1 MIDYFKLGLVGI
13 NYEDFMEAT
22 NGDINFK
29 GKHNLN
35 SGEAYD
41 FPIQGFLNNLKI
53 IIKGHN
59 YIEISGSLHKY
70 YESIRMGKCE
80 NWTQYSISK
89 LAWTIARLSQS
100 LGRNIKKFEIRS
112 LEFGVNLIV
121 DFDPKKIIER
131 CIVNYNGGM
140 KNETNTYGDTGYFC
154 EFKRIQYY
162 IKIYDK
168 GKQYN
173 RPDNILRFEYKTRKM
188 ELINK
193 MGIRTLGDLLVPQ
206 KLNCLKNI
214 LLKKFDGLLIVDR
227 YSINNE
233 IPDRDRDFIEK
244 GLDPFYWEDLKP
256 KKEDYKAGSRDNFYN
271 KKKYKYQ
278 DQLKKYR
285 RLIDTHGLNKY
296 SKVIRKCIIE
306 TWDQCADNHN
316 ISFHEM
322 TLMNTNELQKI
333 SPRNDRSFCDTHPEI
348 NLRNDLLYKRSI
360 RGRYLTRGKNIHKR
374 ICPITGIDISHQDL
388 NTKYLTK
395 ASIRDLY
402 NLNEKLYNEL
412 VRKFGKKGKVA
423 TTNEMIDCIVN
434 TIQNRESKIR
444 WNLKKRIKK
453 INSGWTLFDNK
464 QFIHLTS
471 YQQYLLGDVSL

>member
-1 MIDYFKLGLVGI
+1 MIDYFKLGLAGI
-13 NYEDFMEAT
+13 NHEDFMEAAS
-22 NGDINFK
+22 GDINFQ

-35 SGEAYD
+35 SGEALD

-53 IIKGHN
+53 IIKGYN

-70 YESIRMGKCE
+70 YESVHMGKRE

-89 LAWTIARLSQS
+89 LAWTIDRLSQVFD
-100 LGRNIKKFEIRS
+100 RNTKKFEIRS

-140 KNETNTYGDTGYFC
+140 KSETNRYGDTGYFC
-154 EFKRIQYY
+154 EFERVQYY

-173 RPDNILRFEYKTRKM
+173 RPDNILRFEYKTKKM
-188 ELINK
+188 EPINIK
-193 MGIRTLGDLLVPQ
+193 GIRTLGDFLVPQ
-206 KLNCLKNI
+206 KLNCLKNV
-214 LLKKFDGLLIVDR
+214 LLKKFDDLLIVDR
-227 YSINNE
+227 YSINNK

-271 KKKYKYQ
+271 KKNQKYQ

-285 RLIDTHGLNKY
+285 RLIDTHGLNKH
-296 SKVIRKCIIE
+296 SKDIRKCIIE
-306 TWDQCADNHN
+306 TWDRCADNNN
-316 ISFHEM
+316 IPFHEM
-322 TLMNTNELQKI
+322 TLMNNNELQKI
-333 SPRNDRSFCDTHPEI
+333 IPRNDRSFFDTHPDT
-348 NLRNDLLYKRSI
+348 NPLNDLLYKRSI
-360 RGRYLTRGKNIHKR
+360 SGRSLRRGSNIQKR
-374 ICPITGIDISHQDL
+374 ICPVTGIDISHQDP

-412 VRKFGKKGKVA
+412 VSKFGKKRKVP
-423 TTNEMIDCIVN
+423 TKNEMIDFIARN
-434 TIQNRESKIR
+434 IQNRESKIR

-453 INSGWTLFDNK
+453 KDSELTLFDNK
-464 QFIHLTS
+464 QLIQLTS
-471 YQQYLLGDVSL
+471 YQQYLLGEISL